1 MKTLLKLRKKE
12 LLENTTSKISKDALF
27 LSSPTLKSSSL
38 NTESSPRVESSQD
51 SLQSPMVTS
60 ILDMLKLLDLFSQL
74 LNNTMEIATLDLMTL
89 TLVKR
94 TMSSLITSKIL
105 LTGLDILPG
114 KLLLPQ
120 TILMSFINLL
130 SNLLSKTR
138 LMFASR
144 NQKRLR
150 MEESMELTVPG
161 ERRELSGT

>member
-1 MKTLLKLRKKE
+1 MKTLLKLKKKE

>member
-1 MKTLLKLRKKE
+1 
-12 LLENTTSKISKDALF
+12 
-27 LSSPTLKSSSL
+27 
-38 NTESSPRVESSQD
+38 
-51 SLQSPMVTS
+51 
-60 ILDMLKLLDLFSQL
+60 
-74 LNNTMEIATLDLMTL
+74 MEIATLDLMTL

-105 LTGLDILPG
+105 LTGLDILLG

-120 TILMSFINLL
+120 TILMSFITLL
-130 SNLLSKTR
+130 SNLLSKTK

-144 NQKRLR
+144 KQKRLR

>member
-1 MKTLLKLRKKE
+1 
-12 LLENTTSKISKDALF
+12 
-27 LSSPTLKSSSL
+27 
-38 NTESSPRVESSQD
+38 
-51 SLQSPMVTS
+51 
-60 ILDMLKLLDLFSQL
+60 
-74 LNNTMEIATLDLMTL
+74 MEIATLDLMTL

-144 NQKRLR
+144 KQKRLR